1 MIEKEAK
8 IETSDGLMGTFI
20 CHPEEGGP
28 HPVVFFYMDAPGKR
42 EELHDMARRIATTG
56 YYVVLPNLYY
66 RTTDHFEL
74 DFATGDNTDEMFRLM
89 SGIGNK
95 MVVRDSKAMIEF
107 IETEQNDDEQK
118 IGCIGYCM
126 SGPFS
131 LSVAAAFPERIK
143 AAASIYGVR
152 LVVETSDSPHLGFNQ
167 TQAEIYIACA
177 EHDDYVPLEMVRQV
191 TEELA
196 KSTAQGRVEL
206 YTGVSHGFAFPGR
219 GKIYNKQSAER
230 HWERIHALLD
240 RNLK

>member
-1 MIEKEAK
+1 MSWIK
-8 IETSDGLMGTFI
+8 
-20 CHPEEGGP
+20 
-28 HPVVFFYMDAPGKR
+28 
-42 EELHDMARRIATTG
+42 
-56 YYVVLPNLYY
+56 YV
-66 RTTDHFEL
+66 H
-74 DFATGDNTDEMFRLM
+74 A
-89 SGIGNK
+89 
-95 MVVRDSKAMIEF
+95 
-107 IETEQNDDEQK
+107 DEQK

-152 LVVETSDSPHLGFNQ
+152 LVAETSDSPHLGFNQ